1 MIVARNIFLTVFFVL
16 SLIWLIAYLIG
27 GVGVFLLLF
36 FYLLFE
42 LSNAKNNEEMENK
55 NDFVRK

>member
-1 MIVARNIFLTVFFVL
+1 MIVARNIFLTVFFVFF
-16 SLIWLIAYLIG
+16 LIWLVAYLIG

-42 LSNAKNNEEMENK
+42 LNNAKNSEEMEN
-55 NDFVRK
+55 RIL